1 MFPMEGLKE
10 KIEKLVKLMGFGDF
24 RIEFESGSRRVSL
37 HINDGVIS
45 EELLPSFVLNLERV
59 ARLIAK
65 HIGET
70 PVVVDIN
77 NYRREREGLIIKL
90 ARAAARKATT
100 TGEAIALPT
109 MNAYERRLV
118 HTELSMR
125 PDVLTESIGEADRH
139 VVVKPIEG

>member
-1 MFPMEGLKE
+1 MEKLKE
-10 KIEKLVKLMGFGDF
+10 KIESLVRLMGFGDF
-24 RIEFESGSRRVSL
+24 RVECEENSRRVSL
-37 HINDGVIS
+37 HINDGIVS
-45 EELLPSFVLNLERV
+45 EEILPAFVLNLERV

-65 HIGET
+65 HLDEG

-90 ARAAARKATT
+90 ARAAARKAAT
-100 TGEAIALPT
+100 TGEAVALPI

-125 PDVLTESIGEADRH
+125 PDVLTESTGETDRH